1 MSFNLGVDGLFGVK
15 GKVVLVTGGAKGLG
29 RMISEGFVRNGCK
42 VYISSR
48 DATACDV
55 AAKELTISGKPSGGS
70 AVSLPADLS
79 SYEECKRL
87 ASEIS
92 SRENG
97 KLNILVNNSGATWG
111 APYDS
116 YPDSAF
122 SKLLI
127 LNTQRVFSLS
137 QLLTP
142 LLEKAAQESKDS
154 NGNITD
160 PGRIIHIGSIDGI
173 RVPVM
178 GTYAYS
184 ASKAALHHMSRHM
197 AVELGPRGITSN
209 TLACGP
215 FPSKMMAATLK
226 NFGEEIVGSNP
237 MGRIGTPED
246 AAGACLFLSSR
257 AGAFVNGAT
266 LRLDGGIS
274 LVSKI

>member
-15 GKVVLVTGGAKGLG
+15 GKVVLVTGGGKGLG

-48 DATACDV
+48 DAAACDA

-87 ASEIS
+87 AAEIS
-92 SRENG
+92 SREKG
-97 KLNILVNNSGATWG
+97 KLNILVNNSGANWG

-116 YPDSAF
+116 YPDAAF
-122 SKLLI
+122 SKVLT

-173 RVPVM
+173 RVPTL

-226 NFGEEIVGSNP
+226 NFGEQIVGSNP

-266 LRLDGGIS
+266 LRLDGGTS

>member
-1 MSFNLGVDGLFGVK
+1 M
-15 GKVVLVTGGAKGLG
+15 LVTGGAKGLG

-48 DATACDV
+48 DAKACDQ
-55 AAKELTISGKPSGGS
+55 AATELTSIGQSSAGS
-70 AVSLPADLS
+70 AISLPADLS
-79 SYEECKRL
+79 SLDECRRL
-87 ASEIS
+87 VAEIS
-92 SRENG
+92 SRES
-97 KLNILVNNSGATWG
+97 KLHVLVNNSGATWG
-111 APYDS
+111 APYDE

-122 SKLLI
+122 TKLMT
-127 LNTQRVFSLS
+127 LNLQRVFTLS

-142 LLEKAAQESKDS
+142 LLEAAATA
-154 NGNITD
+154 ND

-178 GTYAYS
+178 STYAYS

-215 FPSKMMAATLK
+215 FPSKMMAATLQ
-226 NFGEEIVGSNP
+226 NFGDEIVGSNP
-237 MGRIGTPED
+237 LGRIGTPED
-246 AAGACLFLSSR
+246 AAGACLFLASR